1 MAVELNIP
9 GTELG
14 EINVEKAA
22 PNVFTSRKA
31 NPWLIALGVVLVI
44 CFGAGTV
51 YARSA
56 GSETVE
62 KAGAGSGDKASK
74 TTTTKNAPSE
84 TLLTTLLGTGAAL
97 IIVGALYGRISTIKL
112 PGGVE
117 VSMSKEAEEKTIKK
131 SVEKHPNEPDKAAA
145 VAQKAQTLLLQ
156 EAEEG
161 STTPTDGDIDAAVD
175 LASAAT

>member
-1 MAVELNIP
+1 MNIP

-14 EINVEKAA
+14 EINIEKPA
-22 PNVFTSRKA
+22 PNVVTSRKA
-31 NPWLIALGVVLVI
+31 NPWLIVLGILLVA
-44 CFGAGTV
+44 CFAGGTV
-51 YARSA
+51 YARTA

-62 KAGAGSGDKASK
+62 TSGPNTGANASK

-117 VSMSKEAEEKTIKK
+117 LSLAKDAEEKTIKK
-131 SVEKHPNEPDKAAA
+131 AVEQHPNEPDKAAE
-145 VAQKAQTLLLQ
+145 VAQKAQSLLLQ
-156 EAEEG
+156 DVGKGA
-161 STTPTDGDIDAAVD
+161 TPTDEDIEEAVE
-175 LASAAT
+175 LASAATAT